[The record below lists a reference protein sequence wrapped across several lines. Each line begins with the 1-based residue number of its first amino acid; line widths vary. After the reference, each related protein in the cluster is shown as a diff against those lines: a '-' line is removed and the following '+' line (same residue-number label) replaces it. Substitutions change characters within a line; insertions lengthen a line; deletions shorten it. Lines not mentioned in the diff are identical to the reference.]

1 MADPVHP
8 VILIHGAWQG
18 SWTFDLL
25 VPLLGERGLRPV
37 AVDLPGNGV
46 DDTPPESVTLTTYL
60 DHLTAVIDD
69 VGGPATV
76 VGHSGGGIIATAL
89 AEHSPERVASVIYL
103 AGMCLPDGRDFGVL
117 QEQVAGPGQVFGVSG
132 DIVVAD
138 DGVTSTVSAEA
149 AITYFL
155 NDTDRSVAEQ
165 LVARLT
171 PQPEGGRLIASPTT
185 PERFGRIPKLYI
197 EALDDRSMILEAQ
210 RAMQALVPDMPVVS
224 IDAGHVP
231 QFTRAPEV
239 ASAIAEFVADL
250 NVAG

>member
-1 MADPVHP
+1 MTDREHP

-25 VPLLGERGLRPV
+25 VPLLSERGLRPV

-46 DDTPPESVTLTTYL
+46 DDTPPEAVTLRTYL
-60 DHLTAVIDD
+60 DHLAAVVDD
-69 VGGPATV
+69 LGGRATV
-76 VGHSGGGIIATAL
+76 VGHSGGGIVATAF
-89 AEHSPERVASVIYL
+89 AEHAPERVSSVIYL
-103 AGMCLPDGRDFGVL
+103 AGMCLTDGRDFGAF

-132 DIVVAD
+132 DIVVSE
-138 DGVTSTVSAEA
+138 DGSTSTVSAEA

-155 NDTDRSVAEQ
+155 HDADRSVAEQ

-185 PERFGRIPKLYI
+185 AERFGRIPKLYI
-197 EALDDRSMILEAQ
+197 EALDDRSMILAAQ
-210 RAMQALVPDMPVVS
+210 RAMQAFVPDMPVVS
-224 IDAGHVP
+224 IEAGHVP

-239 ASAIAEFVADL
+239 AAAIAEFVSGLGAVD
-250 NVAG
+250 